1 MCMSGFGNYLHGSNR
16 DKSLYY
22 YKLGLTGFRALT
34 LIIDSSQ
41 LHPDLRD
48 EDYYYDWGFS
58 QNKNL
63 IN

>member
-48 EDYYYDWGFS
+48 EDYYYD
-58 QNKNL
+58 
-63 IN
+63 